1 MHPSMSSVLDTSF
14 PDMPN
19 PILLHA
25 AACEFS
31 KAKVNRSGGQE
42 FRANLTVTC
51 FDGKRFTR
59 YYAARG
65 NIVGKQVS
73 NGSGC
78 CYYLSPEL
86 CHGLFKVNFNCL
98 QHLK

>member
-59 YYAARG
+59 YYAAQG
-65 NIVGKQVS
+65 VILWENKCPMVVGVVTTYHLSFAMDFSKSTSTACNI
-73 NGSGC
+73 
-78 CYYLSPEL
+78 
-86 CHGLFKVNFNCL
+86 
-98 QHLK
+98 